1 MTSAANGDV
10 EAYLALLDGVF
21 CDKPQR
27 HSTTLTVNDIFRLWR
42 GHVPSLA
49 VHSTRARDCS
59 DITVVKY
66 IYIVAILCFPS
77 CTLSKR
83 ATFFFLEYFL
93 LYLFFQAV
101 QVSQFWK
108 IILDLLFKQH
118 TKNPAVVF
126 VFSSLSFVIS
136 CPVL

>member
-83 ATFFFLEYFL
+83 ATF
-93 LYLFFQAV
+93 LFRSIFCCIC
-101 QVSQFWK
+101 F
-108 IILDLLFKQH
+108 FKQYRSH
-118 TKNPAVVF
+118 
-126 VFSSLSFVIS
+126 SFGK
-136 CPVL
+136 

>member
-1 MTSAANGDV
+1 M
-10 EAYLALLDGVF
+10 L
-21 CDKPQR
+21 P
-27 HSTTLTVNDIFRLWR
+27 
-42 GHVPSLA
+42 
-49 VHSTRARDCS
+49 
-59 DITVVKY
+59 
-66 IYIVAILCFPS
+66 ILHI
-77 CTLSKR
+77 KQVGY
-83 ATFFFLEYFL
+83 FFFFEYFL

-118 TKNPAVVF
+118 TKIPAVVF